1 MHTRYTLR
9 GEAMGLLSF
18 MQENCKYVTEEE
30 QKELE
35 EMNVD
40 FSDSSGK
47 ELSLDELF

>member
-1 MHTRYTLR
+1 
-9 GEAMGLLSF
+9 

-30 QKELE
+30 QKELD

-47 ELSLDELF
+47 ELSLYELF